1 MKHKT
6 HHFAKQEKVE
16 ETIAEFMSTPVQSV
30 TRESTIREVS
40 QMMTE
45 RNIGS
50 VLVKNGGEFI
60 GIVTE
65 RDLTRKVIGKGLD
78 PETTPVI
85 EIMSSPL
92 ITLDGDEPVTNANQF
107 MAKHK
112 IRHLAVTIEG
122 KIEGIISVVHL
133 VYVLPLLIPLITE
146 RGEGSY

>member
-6 HHFAKQEKVE
+6 HTFAKEEKIE
-16 ETIAEFMSTPVQSV
+16 ETIAEYMTSPVQSV
-30 TRESTIREVS
+30 TQETTILEVS

-50 VLVKNGGEFI
+50 VLVKNGSEYI

-65 RDLTRKVIGKGLD
+65 RDLTQKVIGQGLD
-78 PETTPVI
+78 PKTTAVTET
-85 EIMSSPL
+85 MSSPL
-92 ITLDGDEPVTNANQF
+92 ITLEGTEPVTSANQF

-122 KIEGIISVVHL
+122 KIEGIISVKD
-133 VYVLPLLIPLITE
+133 LIAFYANPRL
-146 RGEGSY
+146 RH